1 MCIQEPKGKAE
12 DVEEGGRDSLAS
24 VSLLSVKLGSSKQT
38 VGICDVQVRFDSL
51 MQKAGVFLFIN
62 SQLSGTFMALIFQG
76 LVVGFSGLMFTW
88 NYFQAL
94 FSETSASLFV
104 KQGW

>member
-38 VGICDVQVRFDSL
+38 VGICD
-51 MQKAGVFLFIN
+51 MCK
-62 SQLSGTFMALIFQG
+62 
-76 LVVGFSGLMFTW
+76 
-88 NYFQAL
+88 
-94 FSETSASLFV
+94 
-104 KQGW
+104 